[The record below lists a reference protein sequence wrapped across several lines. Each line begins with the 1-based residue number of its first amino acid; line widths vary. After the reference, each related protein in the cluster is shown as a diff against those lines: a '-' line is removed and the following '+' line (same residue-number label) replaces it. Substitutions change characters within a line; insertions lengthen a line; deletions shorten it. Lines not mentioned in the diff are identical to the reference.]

1 MNPLKNKVTLSTGI
15 VFISLCLQL
24 SGCASD
30 SHAAKGA
37 KQGAVYGGD
46 AAGNPS

>member
-24 SGCASD
+24 SGCA
-30 SHAAKGA
+30 AG
-37 KQGAVYGGD
+37 
-46 AAGNPS
+46 AGNP